1 MDTLD
6 YFLDAVYHRLVETRS
21 KFRHCF
27 MSDIHVFIQFTI
39 PLFKVPSMLLF
50 LLKRIRRTESVNK
63 NQTNAYE
70 MQEISDRSTVP
81 SSPALDPSLN
91 TAEAEYDSVNLHVS
105 SARRR
110 STIKY

>member
-1 MDTLD
+1 MVDTLD
-6 YFLDAVYHRLVETRS
+6 YFLDAAYHRLVETCS
-21 KFRHCF
+21 KTRHC

-50 LLKRIRRTESVNK
+50 LLKRIRRTESASKDQNM
-63 NQTNAYE
+63 AYE
-70 MQEISDRSTVP
+70 MQEISDRTTVT
-81 SSPALDPSLN
+81 SSPALDPGMN
-91 TAEAEYDSVNLHVS
+91 TAEYDSVNLHGS

>member
-1 MDTLD
+1 M
-6 YFLDAVYHRLVETRS
+6 
-21 KFRHCF
+21 
-27 MSDIHVFIQFTI
+27 
-39 PLFKVPSMLLF
+39 FKVPSILLF

-81 SSPALDPSLN
+81 SSPALDPGLN
-91 TAEAEYDSVNLHVS
+91 TATAEYDSVNLHVS

>member
-6 YFLDAVYHRLVETRS
+6 YFLDAVYHRLVETSS
-21 KFRHCF
+21 KYPALLGF
-27 MSDIHVFIQFTI
+27 SDIYVFIQFTI

-50 LLKRIRRTESVNK
+50 LLKRIRRTESASKDQNM
-63 NQTNAYE
+63 AYE
-70 MQEISDRSTVP
+70 MQEISDRTTFT
-81 SSPALDPSLN
+81 SSPALDPGMN
-91 TAEAEYDSVNLHVS
+91 TAEYDSVNLHGS

>member
-6 YFLDAVYHRLVETRS
+6 YFLDAVYHRLVETSS
-21 KFRHCF
+21 KTRHCF

-50 LLKRIRRTESVNK
+50 LLKRIRRTESASKDQNM
-63 NQTNAYE
+63 AYE
-70 MQEISDRSTVP
+70 MQEISDRTTVT
-81 SSPALDPSLN
+81 SSPALDPGMN
-91 TAEAEYDSVNLHVS
+91 TAEYDSVNLHGS